1 MSFRVT
7 GVLILI
13 VVLLGGYA
21 AFRPQVEEDDSL
33 AERPWFYIVED
44 TEINKL
50 DAEYYGDEAVFI
62 RDPNRKW
69 HIGSLEG
76 PQVGGAFAGTPF
88 LAAGARSPRIITQ
101 DPSDAELVTYGL
113 VDPNIKLR
121 VYMED
126 GQNWRVLIG
135 ALTPDRVNNYA
146 QVEGFDDVYLLDRT
160 WGEHMA
166 RLITD
171 TPLGPSAESSAG
183 TELEAPLA
191 SDQ

>member
-1 MSFRVT
+1 MSYRVT

-13 VVLLGGYA
+13 IVVLGGYA
-21 AFRPQVEEDDSL
+21 VLRPQVEEDASL
-33 AERPWFYIVED
+33 ADRPWFYIVED

-50 DAEYYGDEAVFI
+50 DAEYYGDEEVFV
-62 RDPNRKW
+62 RDETRKW

-76 PQVGGAFAGTPF
+76 PQVGEAFAGTPF

-101 DPSDAELVTYGL
+101 DPSDAELATYGL
-113 VDPNIKLR
+113 VDPRIKLR
-121 VYMED
+121 VYLED
-126 GQNWRVLIG
+126 GDNWRVLIG
-135 ALTPDRVNNYA
+135 NLTADRVNNYA

-171 TPLGPSAESSAG
+171 TPIGPSAASSAG
-183 TELEAPLA
+183 AEIEAPLA
-191 SDQ
+191 GD